1 MTSRELL
8 GPFKP
13 GPGGMPPYLAGRESE
28 QEILGA
34 LLRLLAERKDLPGEV
49 ILHGPRGNGKTVL
62 LRWLK
67 TAAAALGVEAV
78 TLLPAELQNEA
89 QLAQLLRPHR
99 WWHRLAPREIGAG
112 GISWKAQGGET
123 GLSSASAVLEER
135 AAKTPLLLVVDEAHT
150 LDLAVGKAL
159 LQASQFARER
169 VPFLMVLAGTP
180 HLEARLR
187 RMQASFWGRARE
199 IRIGRL
205 ARRATEEA
213 FERPFE
219 AEGSGV
225 DDSVLAEVVQRSH
238 GYPYFIQLL
247 GEATWRAAG
256 GPGRITTGVFE
267 DGLPRFEAVRNRY
280 YRQRYDEL
288 REEGLLAVGQSVAS
302 AFAGREFLDDE
313 ALTAAIREATDSS
326 ALSRAEG
333 VLSDLGFVWRT
344 GGEPGWEPGIPS
356 LMDYVAEHAPQ

>member
-1 MTSRELL
+1 
-8 GPFKP
+8 
-13 GPGGMPPYLAGRESE
+13 MPPHLAGRESE
-28 QEILGA
+28 QELFGA
-34 LLRLLAERKDLPGEV
+34 LLHLLAERKELPGEV

-67 TAAAALGVEAV
+67 TAAAASGIEAV
-78 TLLPAELQNEA
+78 TLLPAEIHDETR
-89 QLAQLLRPHR
+89 LAELLWPRR
-99 WWHRLAPREIGAG
+99 WWHRLAPRELGAG
-112 GISWKAQGGET
+112 GISWKAQGGAT
-123 GLSSASAVLEER
+123 RLPPVSAVLEER

-159 LQASQFARER
+159 LRASQFAREK

-199 IRIGRL
+199 FRIGRL

-219 AEGSGV
+219 AKGANV
-225 DDSVLAEVVQRSH
+225 DDSVLAEIVRRSH

-247 GEATWRAAG
+247 REATWRAAEG
-256 GPGRITTGVFE
+256 TGRITAKVFE
-267 DGLPRFEAVRNRY
+267 SGLPRFEATKNRY

-288 REEGLLAVGQSVAS
+288 REEGLLAVGRSVAS
-302 AFAGREFLDDE
+302 AFAGRESLDDE
-313 ALTAAIREATDSS
+313 ALTTAIGEATDDPSV
-326 ALSRAEG
+326 LSRAEG
-333 VLSDLGFVWRT
+333 VLSDLGFIWRKDT
-344 GGEPGWEPGIPS
+344 EPGWEPGIPS
-356 LMDYVAEHAPQ
+356 LMDYVAEQAPQ